1 MTTKRARTECDD
13 KGPCPIRTWASEC
26 VQCQTDRATL
36 EILQRPYFNL
46 AEADEK
52 LTQNRESYESVWRV
66 FSDKEKDEMKGLLDS
81 NGLGCRDRKLGI
93 RQQRQG

>member
-1 MTTKRARTECDD
+1 ME
-13 KGPCPIRTWASEC
+13 
-26 VQCQTDRATL
+26 
-36 EILQRPYFNL
+36 
-46 AEADEK
+46 
-52 LTQNRESYESVWRV
+52 RV